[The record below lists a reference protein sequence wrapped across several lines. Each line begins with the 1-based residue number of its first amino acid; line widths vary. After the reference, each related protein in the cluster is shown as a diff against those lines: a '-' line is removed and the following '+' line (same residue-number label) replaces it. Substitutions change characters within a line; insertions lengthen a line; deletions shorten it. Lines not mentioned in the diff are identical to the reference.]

1 MRKVPG
7 VRTALSFSLVAL
19 VALALVVVPG
29 GGPALDIV
37 LTLLTVA
44 FFTAIALFAFRLYRE
59 QRFRLESLTDGQ
71 RFVLYGSIG
80 LAFLAFAALPRL
92 FDEGGV
98 GVLAW
103 IGLLGIASLGVYWVI
118 ASARRYE

>member
-1 MRKVPG
+1 MR
-7 VRTALSFSLVAL
+7 TTLSFALIAL
-19 VALALVVVPG
+19 VALALFVLPG
-29 GGPALDIV
+29 GGPTLDVVMTI
-37 LTLLTVA
+37 LTIA

-71 RFVLYGSIG
+71 RLVLYGSIG
-80 LAFLAFAALPRL
+80 LAFLAFTALPRL